1 MLIER
6 GSQKFKGKKK
16 KKEVCG
22 QPSVYGGGMLRSYF
36 DPKTTRRETVSV
48 TTTTNCPCYNIIYPI
63 PIPGKLASPYLQ
75 EQLGECSDPD
85 ASTSPAGHWYLRE
98 ESVPPRPPKKKKK
111 KNVSVCFQK
120 IYIYIQ
126 LLRRRQ
132 EICVQCI
139 HYKITYPD
147 DSGVGDMAIEL
158 KEMADLDS
166 LLPPVVATDTP
177 GKRELERTAV

>member
-1 MLIER
+1 MLVVK
-6 GSQKFKGKKK
+6 SQGEK
-16 KKEVCG
+16 KKEKKFVANLRYMGEECCVHISTLR
-22 QPSVYGGGMLRSYF
+22 QPEEKRSA
-36 DPKTTRRETVSV
+36 
-48 TTTTNCPCYNIIYPI
+48 TNCPCYNIVYILQNPI
-63 PIPGKLASPYLQ
+63 PIPGGLASPYLQ